1 MGRIVIIII
10 IINIYTNTKN
20 MGSVMLLTI
29 FTI

>member
-1 MGRIVIIII
+1 MGRIIII

>member
-1 MGRIVIIII
+1 MGRIIIII